1 MFWGINITNQFI
13 TGDFCSFVYF
23 WDTSD
28 PPETVL
34 HGHWGVK
41 LFSQRNNY
49 QADNLLLINGTYVI
63 MYIPKFYSTQKK
75 GYKTNMAFL
84 FSPLLLY
91 FVNQGIHALL
101 RLQHGA
107 AFRAL
112 SVLRITCGLLPRD
125 HSESELSVYPEIICN
140 SSCPSFWLIT
150 DVRTIGSALCTC
162 QPRRNSQC
170 SPELCAVRLP
180 REAQRCALSF
190 L

>member
-1 MFWGINITNQFI
+1 M
-13 TGDFCSFVYF
+13 
-23 WDTSD
+23 
-28 PPETVL
+28 
-34 HGHWGVK
+34 
-41 LFSQRNNY
+41 
-49 QADNLLLINGTYVI
+49 YVI
-63 MYIPKFYSTQKK
+63 TYIPKFYSTQKK

-91 FVNQGIHALL
+91 FMNQGIHALL
-101 RLQHGA
+101 RPRQNGA

-125 HSESELSVYPEIICN
+125 HSESVLSVYPEIICN
-140 SSCPSFWLIT
+140 SSCPLFWLIM

-170 SPELCAVRLP
+170 SPELCAVRLL
-180 REAQRCALSF
+180 REAQRYALSF